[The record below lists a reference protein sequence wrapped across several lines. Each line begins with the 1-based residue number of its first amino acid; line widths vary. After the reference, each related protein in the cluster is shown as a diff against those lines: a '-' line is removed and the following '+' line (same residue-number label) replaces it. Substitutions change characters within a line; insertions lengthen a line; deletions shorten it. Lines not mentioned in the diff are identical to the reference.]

1 MTAFDFVVFGVVV
14 LSTLFGFAR
23 GFMRVVVSLA
33 AWVFAFLLAVHLSTT
48 LGAILPDVAGSPSA
62 RYAVAFALIII
73 AVLMVGAL
81 VGWSLYRIV
90 RAIGLGF
97 LDRLL
102 GAVVGVAR
110 GVVIVVIG
118 VLVAG
123 LTSLPQQVWWQNA
136 LFAPPLVAA
145 AMSLKPWLPHF
156 WAEQLDFG
164 KPGGPKPK
172 AKPTTGIGV

>member
-1 MTAFDFVVFGVVV
+1 VTAFDFIVFGVVV

-33 AWVFAFLLAVHLSTT
+33 ALVFAVLLAVNLSIP
-48 LGAILPDVAGSPSA
+48 LGAMLPDFGASPA
-62 RYAVAFALIII
+62 VRYVVAFAVIVIVVLLI
-73 AVLMVGAL
+73 GAL
-81 VGWSLYRIV
+81 LGWSLYRLV

-102 GAVVGVAR
+102 GAVVGMAR
-110 GVVIVVIG
+110 GVLIVVIG

-136 LFAPPLVAA
+136 LLAPALVAA
-145 AMSLKPWLPHF
+145 ALSLKPWLPHP
-156 WAEQLDFG
+156 WAEQLDYG
-164 KPGGPKPK
+164 KAGGPKPK
-172 AKPTTGIGV
+172 PAAGIGV

>member
-1 MTAFDFVVFGVVV
+1 MTAFDLVVFGVVV

-23 GFMRVVVSLA
+23 GFMRVAVSLA
-33 AWVFAFLLAVHLSTT
+33 AWVVAFLLAIQLSTP
-48 LGAILPDVAGSPSA
+48 LSAMLPEFGDSPTA
-62 RYAVAFALIII
+62 RYLTAFALIVIV
-73 AVLMVGAL
+73 VLLVGAL
-81 VGWSLYRIV
+81 LGWLLYRLV

-102 GAVVGVAR
+102 GGVVGVAR
-110 GVVIVVIG
+110 GVLIAVIG

-145 AMSLKPWLPHF
+145 ALSLKPWLPHP
-156 WAEQLDFG
+156 WAEHLDYG
-164 KPGGPKPK
+164 KPARPQSRP
-172 AKPTTGIGV
+172 AAVTGV

>member
-1 MTAFDFVVFGVVV
+1 MTVFDFVVFGVVV
-14 LSTLFGFAR
+14 LSTLFGLAR

-33 AWVFAFLLAVHLSTT
+33 AWVFAFLLAIHLSPS
-48 LGAILPDVAGSPSA
+48 LGAMLPEFGDSPTTRYVA
-62 RYAVAFALIII
+62 AFALIVIV
-73 AVLMVGAL
+73 VLLVGAL
-81 VGWSLYRIV
+81 LGWMLYRLV

-97 LDRLL
+97 LDRIL
-102 GAVVGVAR
+102 GGVIGVAR
-110 GVVIVVIG
+110 GVLIVVIG

-145 AMSLKPWLPHF
+145 ALSLKPWLPHP
-156 WAEQLDFG
+156 WVDHLDYG

-172 AKPTTGIGV
+172 PAAGTGV

>member
-1 MTAFDFVVFGVVV
+1 MTAFDFAVFAVVV

-33 AWVFAFLLAVHLSTT
+33 AWVFAFLLAIHLSAP
-48 LGAILPDVAGSPSA
+48 LGTVLPDVGGSPTT
-62 RYAVAFALIII
+62 RYIVAFVLIII
-73 AVLMVGAL
+73 VVLLAGAL
-81 VGWSLYRIV
+81 LGWLLYRIV

-102 GAVVGVAR
+102 GAVVGMAR
-110 GVVIVVIG
+110 GVLIVVIG

-123 LTSLPQQVWWQNA
+123 WTSLPQQVWWQNA
-136 LFAPPLVAA
+136 LLAPPLVLAA
-145 AMSLKPWLPHF
+145 LSLKPWLPHP
-156 WAEQLDFG
+156 WAEHLNYG

-172 AKPTTGIGV
+172 PAAAIGV

>member
-1 MTAFDFVVFGVVV
+1 MTAFDFVVIGVVV

-23 GFMRVVVSLA
+23 GFMRVAVSLA
-33 AWVFAFLLAVHLSTT
+33 AWVFGFALAIQLSVP
-48 LGAILPDVAGSPSA
+48 LGAMLPEFGGSPTT
-62 RYAVAFALIII
+62 RYVAAFALIVIV
-73 AVLMVGAL
+73 VLL
-81 VGWSLYRIV
+81 VGVLLGWLLYRLV

-102 GAVVGVAR
+102 GGVVGVAR
-110 GVVIVVIG
+110 GAIIAVIG

-145 AMSLKPWLPHF
+145 AMSLKPWLPQP
-156 WAEQLDFG
+156 WAEHLDFG
-164 KPGGPKPK
+164 KPAPSKSRP
-172 AKPTTGIGV
+172 ATGTGV

>member
-1 MTAFDFVVFGVVV
+1 VTAFDFVVFGVVV

-33 AWVFAFLLAVHLSTT
+33 AWVFAFLLAVHLSTPF
-48 LGAILPDVAGSPSA
+48 GAMLPDFGASPAA
-62 RYAVAFALIII
+62 RYVVAFAVIVIV
-73 AVLMVGAL
+73 VLLVGAL
-81 VGWSLYRIV
+81 LGWLLYRLV

-102 GAVVGVAR
+102 GAVAGMAR
-110 GVVIVVIG
+110 GVLIVVIG

-145 AMSLKPWLPHF
+145 AMSLKPWLPHP
-156 WAEQLDFG
+156 WAEQLDYG

-172 AKPTTGIGV
+172 PAAGIGV

>member
-1 MTAFDFVVFGVVV
+1 MTAFDVVVFGVVV

-33 AWVFAFLLAVHLSTT
+33 AWVLAFLLAIHLSIS
-48 LGAILPDVAGSPSA
+48 LGAILPDFGGSPTA
-62 RYAVAFALIII
+62 RYVVAFALIVIV
-73 AVLMVGAL
+73 VLLAGAL
-81 VGWSLYRIV
+81 LGWLLYRLV

-102 GAVVGVAR
+102 GGIVGMAR
-110 GVVIVVIG
+110 GVLIVVIG

-123 LTSLPQQVWWQNA
+123 LTSLPQQLWWQNA

-145 AMSLKPWLPHF
+145 ALSLQPWLPLF
-156 WAEQLDFG
+156 WAEELDYG
-164 KPGGPKPK
+164 KPGRPIPKP
-172 AKPTTGIGV
+172 AAGIGV

>member
-1 MTAFDFVVFGVVV
+1 MTIFDLVVFGVVV
-14 LSTLFGFAR
+14 LSALFGLAR

-33 AWVFAFLLAVHLSTT
+33 AWVFAFLLAIHLSTPF
-48 LGAILPDVAGSPSA
+48 GAMLPDFGDSPTA
-62 RYAVAFALIII
+62 RYVVAFALIVIV
-73 AVLMVGAL
+73 VLLIGAL
-81 VGWSLYRIV
+81 LGWMLYRLV

-102 GAVVGVAR
+102 GGVVGVAR
-110 GVVIVVIG
+110 GVLIVVIG

-145 AMSLKPWLPHF
+145 ALSLKPWLPQT
-156 WAEQLDFG
+156 WAAQLNYG
-164 KPGGPKPK
+164 KPGVAQPRPAAGK
-172 AKPTTGIGV
+172 GV